1 MFFQVNCFISGL
13 ELGSAPESYSI
24 HYYCL
29 DKHHHD
35 VTSLFKA
42 VGKNKQ
48 RFIQSAFICA

>member
-42 VGKNKQ
+42 VGKNK
-48 RFIQSAFICA
+48 